1 MEPYKGYELGPI
13 RPPSEAQSLLLRVTR
28 NCPWN
33 RCTFC
38 GIYKG
43 EHFSVRPVDHLKRDI
58 DRIRHHVDAIR
69 HVLERPD
76 RDRHDLLAL
85 QPEEPASDRLAFQA
99 ALNWLHGGMT
109 SVFLQD
115 ANSLVMQPDRLAE
128 ILRYLRATFPQIER
142 VTSYARSHSV
152 ARIRDEQMAE
162 LAAAGLNRIHI
173 GMESGADAVLEFVRK
188 GVDKQT
194 QILAGQKVKRA
205 GIELSEYFMP
215 GLGGE
220 KYWRENALET
230 ADALNRIDP
239 DFIRIRSLAISP
251 ALELDRDC
259 RAGTFRKRGEA
270 GMVEELLLFL
280 ENLKGIHSQV
290 KSDHVLNLFP
300 EVDGRLPEDR
310 ERMTA
315 PLRAFLALPPE
326 EQMLCVV
333 GRRTGL
339 FSRFA
344 DLHDPARRRQVE
356 ALCAEYQITP
366 DNLDEFSA
374 RMMAR
379 MI

>member
-43 EHFSVRPVDHLKRDI
+43 ERFSVRPVEHLKRDI

-76 RDRHDLLAL
+76 HDRHDLLAL

-230 ADALNRIDP
+230 ADAMNRIDP
-239 DFIRIRSLAISP
+239 DFIRIRSLAVSP

-259 RAGTFRKRGEA
+259 RSGAFRKRGEA
-270 GMVEELLLFL
+270 GTVEELLLFL

-290 KSDHVLNLFP
+290 RSDHVLNLFP
-300 EVDGRLPEDR
+300 EVDGRFPEDR

-339 FSRFA
+339 FTRQT